1 MMVISRLNRFIKRNQ
16 KKIIFSSSILVI
28 GYLITTYLQK
38 KFTEFQKKLKEEN
51 FAKEQIKRRFKQTQ
65 NDCYMTFLSLLP
77 VLIEPIYLELNVES
91 ITKQLQAKR
100 TKRSISQT
108 SEQSIEKQQDDQ
120 INQNNKDLLHQEQ
133 QQQTNQLALST
144 IFSDDFSTVDNR
156 NNTQQ
161 SQSQLEQQ
169 TKSKTQLWIELRNQ
183 SLTRFLTV
191 LYCESLL
198 IVFLHLQL
206 NILSR
211 KSYLETAI
219 KLASKNNGLT
229 NTHNE
234 DIINNNSEDELS
246 DDENLS
252 EQAFLSFSWW
262 LLNKGWI
269 DIKEN
274 ISNNVEE
281 VFNEIDP
288 RQEMSIDEFA
298 SLISRTQGLIDHE
311 ILLPRVNSKSHQ
323 KQQQEQQQH
332 EFSNIDNSTYNII
345 SNPNSN
351 NETTRVPTSSNA
363 SSILIESFLPPK
375 EMEFYLLQQTNDID
389 FISKYNSNL
398 SNIENLDKLLIEL
411 NNYLNNEKVGE
422 VISLLVTVGITK
434 VLDNI
439 VILLLEKSSKSETHG
454 NADEQESAEA
464 ETEARDG
471 EQESSHLQQ
480 LPKVKLASFLAQITK
495 QSNKLTNNS
504 LDNDILYTLNNLEEL
519 DDLSAGVYSNFDA

>member
-1 MMVISRLNRFIKRNQ
+1 MMVISRLNKFIKRNQ
-16 KKIIFSSSILVI
+16 KKIIFSSSILII
-28 GYLITTYLQK
+28 GYLISNYLTK
-38 KFTEFQKKLKEEN
+38 KFNEFQKKLKEEN

-77 VLIEPIYLELNVES
+77 VLIEPIYLDLNVES

-100 TKRSISQT
+100 IKRSTSISISQ
-108 SEQSIEKQQDDQ
+108 SSIEKQEQ
-120 INQNNKDLLHQEQ
+120 QEQ
-133 QQQTNQLALST
+133 QLNEKDLQQSNQPALST
-144 IFSDDFSTVDNR
+144 IFSDDFSTVDK
-156 NNTQQ
+156 
-161 SQSQLEQQ
+161 SQSQLDSSNQDGQQQQQEKQEQQ

-219 KLASKNNGLT
+219 KLASKNN
-229 NTHNE
+229 E
-234 DIINNNSEDELS
+234 DIIYNSNISEDDDLS
-246 DDENLS
+246 DHDDENLS

-298 SLISRTQGLIDHE
+298 NLISRTQGLIDHQ
-311 ILLPRVNSKSHQ
+311 ILLPRVNNNNSK
-323 KQQQEQQQH
+323 QQEQN

-345 SNPNSN
+345 SNPNN
-351 NETTRVPTSSNA
+351 NNNNNNNNGNNTS

-398 SNIENLDKLLIEL
+398 NNIENLDKLLIEL

-422 VISLLVTVGITK
+422 IISLLVTVGITK

-439 VILLLEKSSKSETHG
+439 VILLLEKSSSLNKQPTSQES
-454 NADEQESAEA
+454 NESAESV
-464 ETEARDG
+464 D
-471 EQESSHLQQ
+471 ESSQLQQ
-480 LPKVKLASFLAQITK
+480 LPKVKLASLLAQITK